1 MSINQLIELT
11 RRSFEAS
18 TAAINTIGQNIA
30 NEQTEGYRRRR
41 ITMRADAITS
51 DGVQIQVPNNTSLG
65 LGVSVQSI
73 DSIRDQLLAS
83 SAWEARAGLGA
94 ADEESRLLAAVE
106 NLLPVNVDGSLSDV
120 LNRFWNAWSDLANNP
135 EDIGVR
141 QTLLAR
147 GNALAG
153 TLNRVGGDLDRLN
166 GQIVNDLD
174 AAVTEFNSKLQ
185 QIADLNVSIQAGRAN
200 GAPDLVGEDER
211 ARLVTELAE
220 LAPVHVEVT
229 DLETYNITVNSVTV
243 VQGRDVEPLTLDTLT
258 NPPTLTYET
267 SGLSYNAPAG
277 DDGRIGALLRTINT
291 TLADTRQNLDT
302 LAASLVDRINTLH
315 ASGFGLDGNTGRNFF
330 DPGGLAAGTI
340 AISGDISEA
349 RFIAASDNP
358 DATAIGD
365 NDIAAAIL
373 DERTAT
379 QITLNDQT
387 FENFS
392 ISIVSNVGSRLE
404 SANAQFEGHQA
415 VVNYLDA
422 LERGASGVSVNEELT
437 NLIQYQ
443 QSFAAAARVLNT
455 AQSMFDSLLSL

>member
-41 ITMRADAITS
+41 VTLRADAITS
-51 DGVQIQVPNNTSLG
+51 DGTQIQVPGNTSLG

-153 TLNRVGGDLDRLN
+153 TLNRIGADLDRLN

-174 AAVTEFNSKLQ
+174 AAVNEFNTKLQ
-185 QIADLNVSIQAGRAN
+185 RVAELNVSIQAGRAN
-200 GAPDLVGEDER
+200 GAPDLVAEDER
-211 ARLVTELAE
+211 ARLVSELSE

-229 DLETYNITVNSVTV
+229 ELETYNITVNGVTV
-243 VQGRDVEPLTLDTLT
+243 VQGRDFEPLTL
-258 NPPTLTYET
+258 E
-267 SGLSYNAPAG
+267 
-277 DDGRIGALLRTINT
+277 
-291 TLADTRQNLDT
+291 
-302 LAASLVDRINTLH
+302 H
-315 ASGFGLDGNTGRNFF
+315 
-330 DPGGLAAGTI
+330 
-340 AISGDISEA
+340 
-349 RFIAASDNP
+349 
-358 DATAIGD
+358 
-365 NDIAAAIL
+365 
-373 DERTAT
+373 AT
-379 QITLNDQT
+379 Q
-387 FENFS
+387 
-392 ISIVSNVGSRLE
+392 
-404 SANAQFEGHQA
+404 SANA
-415 VVNYLDA
+415 YL
-422 LERGASGVSVNEELT
+422 
-437 NLIQYQ
+437 
-443 QSFAAAARVLNT
+443 
-455 AQSMFDSLLSL
+455 

>member
-41 ITMRADAITS
+41 VSLQSDAITS
-51 DGVQIQVPNNTSLG
+51 NGVQIQVPNNTSLG

-73 DSIRDQLLAS
+73 DSIRDHLLAS

-94 ADEESRLLAAVE
+94 ADEESRLLSAVE

-120 LNRFWNAWSDLANNP
+120 LNRFWNAWSDLASNP

-166 GQIVNDLD
+166 AQIVDDLD
-174 AAVTEFNSKLQ
+174 AAVTEFNTKLQ
-185 QIADLNVSIQAGRAN
+185 RVAELNVGIQAARAN
-200 GAPDLVGEDER
+200 NAPDLIAEDER
-211 ARLVTELAE
+211 ARLVSDLSE
-220 LAPVHVEVT
+220 LAPINVEVT
-229 DLETYNITVNSVTV
+229 ELETYHITVNSVTV
-243 VQGRDVEPLTLDTLT
+243 VQGRDFEPLTLDTLG

-277 DDGRIGALLRTINT
+277 DDGRIGALLRTINST
-291 TLADTRQNLDT
+291 MADTRQNLDT

-315 ASGFGLDGNTGRNFF
+315 AGGFGLDGNTGRNFF
-330 DPGGLAAGTI
+330 DPTGTAAGTI

-358 DATAIGD
+358 DATATGD

-373 DERTAT
+373 GERTAT
-379 QITLNDQT
+379 QVTLSDQT

-392 ISIVSNVGSRLE
+392 ISIVSNVGSQLE
-404 SANAQFEGHQA
+404 SANAQYEGHQA

-437 NLIQYQ
+437 NLIQFQ

-455 AQSMFDSLLSL
+455 AQSMFDTLLSI